1 MATRLTVGP
10 GELHRCATAA
20 LQAEVSGGVTCQL
33 LPGVYRESLE
43 ILSGTGPLEIVGAGP
58 GLTELRGDAPLS
70 GLDWTLSPRHNS
82 GGIYWAT
89 LPPGELRTPGVQQ
102 AFLDD
107 EWLPEARYPNTD
119 IHKVLKLTS
128 WGFCGKGSA
137 HGYCKDR
144 PDAWSDLAKQHVN
157 WTGALA
163 TLSLGTRYAT
173 WTRRVTQ
180 HTKSSFH
187 YYPGSLGPGPGTA
200 DAAKPGGRYFLS
212 GVLGALDSPG
222 EFFIDEDSWTAYVWA
237 RDSQPP
243 AARASLKVRSFCVD
257 TARAGVTLANL
268 SFFGCTFRLRNCSA
282 CRVADLNLTY
292 PSYNRDVHLR
302 DVQPFG
308 SGPPPNITLLE
319 GDGNTLER
327 VAIRYSNTAGL
338 KVVGSHN
345 TLSELLIRD
354 TDWLGTLDYPPLEI
368 GFGNDCDSPEIRK
381 ANRSGCRDVPPFPG
395 WSVAAA
401 EAAAEQAEAEAEQ
414 AEAERAAL
422 LGASAAADSP
432 GGARPQPQPQP
443 AGLRMYPRNPHGTN
457 NTVRRCTVANSGN
470 AGIVTS
476 QLSNEVS
483 YCDVHGV
490 GTIGKDDAGL
500 HADNSRAPCGAGGVH
515 CVKEWHHNWVHDC
528 YAKCMRGDDFTKNL
542 SMHHN
547 VVFDC
552 GEPTSDGGGQS
563 FGVVLKGDYNKFY
576 ANTVLKTAQADVV
589 LATGEEGPNHF
600 SVIVNNVASRWSGKK
615 GPTPP
620 SPQQKA
626 HGNWGGNVET
636 GVSTGLFVDFDGY
649 DFRPKPS
656 SAAVGKGVLHPPEVD
671 GPSGTR
677 PDAGAYQSSDTAPWR
692 AGCTFSSLCAAGSAP
707 PPPAA
712 CDPPGGAGWACR
724 RKSYCGPKE
733 SYYFSGQLSLA
744 ACSARCEANS
754 SGCRCFDHVDAAG
767 DELVEKAEGAPS
779 PTCRL
784 HASGQD
790 IVTNAVSSYTAYW
803 RNVTH

>member
-1 MATRLTVGP
+1 MSPTLSANRMLSTLSLTVGP

-20 LQAEVSGGVTCQL
+20 LQAEANNDGGGVTCRL
-33 LPGVYRESLE
+33 RPGVYRESLE

-58 GLTELRGDAPLS
+58 GQTELRGDAPLA
-70 GLDWTLSPRHNS
+70 GLNWTLSPRHNGS
-82 GGIYWAT
+82 GIYWAT

-144 PDAWSDLAKQHVN
+144 PDAWSDLSKQHVN

-173 WTRRVTQ
+173 WSRRVTQ
-180 HTKSSFH
+180 HTKSAFH

-222 EFFIDEDSWTAYVWA
+222 EFFVDEESWTAYVWA

-257 TARAGVTLANL
+257 TARAGVTLTNL
-268 SFFGCTFRLRNCSA
+268 SFFGCTFRLRNCTG

-345 TLSELLIRD
+345 VLSELLIRD

-368 GFGNDCDSPEIRK
+368 GFGNDCDSAEIRK

-395 WSVAAA
+395 WSVEAA
-401 EAAAEQAEAEAEQ
+401 EE
-414 AEAERAAL
+414 ERRSVADHVAH
-422 LGASAAADSP
+422 GAPPDAAADP
-432 GGARPQPQPQP
+432 PAVEPPQP

-457 NTVRRCTVANSGN
+457 NSVRRCTVADSGN

-490 GTIGKDDAGL
+490 GTIGRDDAGL
-500 HADNSRAPCGAGGVH
+500 HADNSRGRAA
-515 CVKEWHHNWVHDC
+515 
-528 YAKCMRGDDFTKNL
+528 
-542 SMHHN
+542 S
-547 VVFDC
+547 
-552 GEPTSDGGGQS
+552 
-563 FGVVLKGDYNKFY
+563 
-576 ANTVLKTAQADVV
+576 TACA
-589 LATGEEGPNHF
+589 
-600 SVIVNNVASRWSGKK
+600 ASR
-615 GPTPP
+615 
-620 SPQQKA
+620 
-626 HGNWGGNVET
+626 
-636 GVSTGLFVDFDGY
+636 
-649 DFRPKPS
+649 
-656 SAAVGKGVLHPPEVD
+656 
-671 GPSGTR
+671 SGT
-677 PDAGAYQSSDTAPWR
+677 TT
-692 AGCTFSSLCAAGSAP
+692 GCTTATPSACAATTSPRTSRCTTTSSSTA
-707 PPPAA
+707 
-712 CDPPGGAGWACR
+712 ACR
-724 RKSYCGPKE
+724 RPTAAASR
-733 SYYFSGQLSLA
+733 LA
-744 ACSARCEANS
+744 SC
-754 SGCRCFDHVDAAG
+754 
-767 DELVEKAEGAPS
+767 
-779 PTCRL
+779 
-784 HASGQD
+784 
-790 IVTNAVSSYTAYW
+790 
-803 RNVTH
+803 